1 MPVHRRPPVAS
12 LAFKTLSS
20 AVACAVLLSP
30 AAYAAQLGKITVLSA
45 VGQPLRAEVELTAV
59 KPGETATLLAKL
71 APPDAY
77 RQAVVDF
84 NPALNNLTFAIE
96 TRTGTP
102 FIRISSAQPLTEPLV
117 NLLLELSGKSG
128 VQTREY
134 AFVLDTPE
142 ARQTRGAQVA
152 APVQPGKGLGSGA
165 AAPAATAAAAP
176 AGEKKKASDYRV
188 KPGDTLSRIASEFKP
203 SGVSLD
209 MMLVALY
216 RANPDAF
223 KGENMNRMQAGRIL
237 AVPSTESVRALDGAE
252 AKGVVTAHAL
262 DFEAYRN
269 KLAGQVATSRPSR
282 AAQATQST
290 GGKIGATKVEEKP
303 TAVSEAQDKLKLS
316 KAEPA
321 ARAAGKSTVA
331 SEEEKIAKAKQVEE
345 AASRVKE
352 LEKNVSDLEQLM
364 AVKNKAMA
372 DKSAPSPAKPDEVAA
387 STPAA
392 TPQPPVPKAKPV
404 PLVKKPS
411 PLEPSFADKINDHLG
426 AIGIALA
433 ALFAAAA
440 ALVIA
445 RRKKDAPPHDYIA
458 PVLPPDAPASPDVP
472 EHELGHELA
481 AEVQQAEAR
490 NQLFGAGTGIGAA
503 AAGVAAVAG
512 AAALAANEV
521 DPVAEADVYI
531 AYGRDGQAEDILKEA
546 LRAHPGHHA
555 ARLKLLEIY
564 SARKDVAAFEDQASE
579 LYSQTRGHG
588 DEWPQAAAMGAAL
601 DPANPLYGDA
611 DVDAVVSLS
620 KPPEE
625 PLRGQSVDLPLNDG
639 MFDLPLP
646 PAGAAPAEAAA
657 APVPVR
663 DERHPLDFDL
673 DSLDFE
679 PVSTSDPIVMPGPDK
694 APGNGLA
701 ATPSALDVNDEAQYD
716 ASMDFGLDLEP
727 PAGPVNGVG
736 PGLTPLPDPLKN
748 VDLADF
754 DLEAPATPATA
765 AGTPAAT
772 PAAATPAAT
781 PPLAT
786 PPVAQE
792 FDLTGIDLDLND
804 GKTAGASASAGVDDP
819 LSAIHME
826 MDTKLDLAIA
836 YQEIG
841 DKEGARELIDEV
853 IKGGS
858 PEQVAKANTMKA
870 LLS

>member
-1 MPVHRRPPVAS
+1 M
-12 LAFKTLSS
+12 
-20 AVACAVLLSP
+20 LLSP

-45 VGQPLRAEVELTAV
+45 VGQPLRAEVELTGV
-59 KPGETATLLAKL
+59 KPGETSTLLAKL

-84 NPALNNLTFAIE
+84 NPALNNLTFAVE

-117 NLLLELSGKSG
+117 NLLLELSGKG
-128 VQTREY
+128 GAQTTREY

-142 ARQTRGAQVA
+142 ARQTRGPQVA

-165 AAPAATAAAAP
+165 AAPAPAAAP
-176 AGEKKKASDYRV
+176 AAAGDRKKATDYRV
-188 KPGDTLSRIASEFKP
+188 RQGDTLSRIASQFKP

-237 AVPSTESVRALDGAE
+237 AVPSSESVRALDAAE
-252 AKGVVTAHAL
+252 AKGVVTAHAV

-269 KLAGQVATSRPSR
+269 KLAGQVATSRPTR

-345 AASRVKE
+345 AAARVKE

-372 DKSAPSPAKPDEVAA
+372 DKSAPSPAKPDEVVA
-387 STPAA
+387 SAPAA

-411 PLEPSFADKINDHLG
+411 PLEPSFADKINEHLG

-445 RRKKDAPPHDYIA
+445 RRKKDAPPPHDYIA
-458 PVLPPDAPASPDVP
+458 PVLPPDAPANPDTP
-472 EHELGHELA
+472 AHELGHELPG
-481 AEVQQAEAR
+481 EDQQSEAR
-490 NQLFGAGTGIGAA
+490 NQLFGAGAA
-503 AAGVAAVAG
+503 AAGAGVAAVAG

-546 LRAHPGHHA
+546 LRANPDRHA

-601 DPANPLYGDA
+601 DPTNPLYGDA
-611 DVDAVVSLS
+611 DVDAVVSLT

-625 PLRGQSVDLPLNDG
+625 PLRGQSVDLPLNDST
-639 MFDLPLP
+639 FDLPP
-646 PAGAAPAEAAA
+646 PAESVPAAA
-657 APVPVR
+657 AAAAVPVR

-679 PVSTSDPIVMPGPDK
+679 PVSTSDPIVMPAPASGPGK
-694 APGNGLA
+694 GAGSGLA
-701 ATPSALDVNDEAQYD
+701 ATPSALDVGDEAQYD

-754 DLEAPATPATA
+754 DLESPATPAAA
-765 AGTPAAT
+765 AGT
-772 PAAATPAAT
+772 PAAATPAET
-781 PPLAT
+781 PPA
-786 PPVAQE
+786 PQE

-804 GKTAGASASAGVDDP
+804 GKTAGASAGVDDP

-858 PEQVAKANTMKA
+858 PEQVAKANTMRA